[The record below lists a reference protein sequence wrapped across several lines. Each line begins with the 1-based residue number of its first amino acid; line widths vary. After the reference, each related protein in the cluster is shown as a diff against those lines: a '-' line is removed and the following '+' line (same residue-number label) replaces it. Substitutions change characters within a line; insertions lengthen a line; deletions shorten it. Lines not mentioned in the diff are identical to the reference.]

1 MHMAARSDIS
11 DTENLRRQLMS
22 LRRQLEAAYRPDTAA
37 PGFQGSTPS
46 TGQCAA
52 TSVIAR
58 ELFGGDM
65 VSAKVQGLS
74 HWFNR
79 FRVDGA
85 SFDADITGDQFGR
98 PVLQIAPEGDLYTD
112 TRVRL
117 PEHLNEETLRRARL
131 LAERANAPG
140 VVDAV
145 DAALDVRHR
154 HRGTG

>member
-1 MHMAARSDIS
+1 MKTHSDFKN
-11 DTENLRRQLMS
+11 TESLVRQLRS
-22 LRRQLEAAYRPDTAA
+22 LRKRLEAEYRPDTAA
-37 PGFQGSTPS
+37 PGFHGSTPS

-65 VSAKVQGLS
+65 VSAKVEGLS

-79 FRVDGA
+79 FRVEEA

-98 PVLQIAPEGDLYTD
+98 PILQIAPEGDLYAD

-131 LAERANAPG
+131 LAQRANAPE
-140 VVDAV
+140 VVDAM
-145 DAALDVRHR
+145 DVVLESRHR
-154 HRGTG
+154 HRSTG

>member
-1 MHMAARSDIS
+1 MTMHSEFKNTGSLM
-11 DTENLRRQLMS
+11 RQLKL
-22 LRRQLEAAYRPDTAA
+22 LRKRLEAAYRPDTAA
-37 PGFQGSTPS
+37 PGFHGSTPS

-79 FRVDGA
+79 FKVKEA
-85 SFDADITGDQFGR
+85 SFDADMTGDQFGR
-98 PVLQIAPEGDLYTD
+98 PVLQIAPQGDLYAG

-131 LAERANAPG
+131 LAQRANAPE
-140 VVDAV
+140 VVDAMDV
-145 DAALDVRHR
+145 ALESRHR
-154 HRGTG
+154 HRSTG